1 VGPLPSSRHTS
12 IPTRPDVW
20 IALTLV
26 VTGLG
31 SSSTSSPDEPSP
43 TKPST
48 SLTLCGDGA
57 NDAPIQEGEDP
68 KLDDAD
74 SSITTLPSLS
84 TDTLN
89 GVVRPDQLAQVYWR
103 EDEKDTW
110 RCVYLIVEVKI
121 EDISVVRAK
130 QEQGNQEVTLS
141 QVIE

>member
-12 IPTRPDVW
+12 IPTRPDVR

-31 SSSTSSPDEPSP
+31 SPVEPSP

>member
-1 VGPLPSSRHTS
+1 MGPLPSSRHTS
-12 IPTRPDVW
+12 IPTRPDVR

-31 SSSTSSPDEPSP
+31 SPVEPSP

>member
-1 VGPLPSSRHTS
+1 MGPLPSSRHTS

-84 TDTLN
+84 TDERC
-89 GVVRPDQLAQVYWR
+89 GQARSACQVYWS